1 MFIPNRMVITKE
13 SATPTRTASITK
25 APGSSSDAPSSRQG
39 GVEPLTR
46 RQALGFGMA
55 SAIALATQGRSA
67 IAQDTKSRATQIIVP
82 FAPGG
87 SGDITAR
94 LVGQYLAEKTGTAVA
109 VEIKPGANGII
120 GVEAARLAPADGK
133 TLLLATTST
142 HAANPSLYK
151 KLPYDPEKDFQTVG
165 VFGSG
170 GSYLLVNPQA
180 PYQNLPDFI
189 AHAKAR
195 PGALNYGH
203 FNASSQV
210 PGVLLKSL
218 GGLELV
224 SVPYKTIGAAM
235 NDLIAGILQV
245 IFVDTA
251 AGDAYV
257 SSGRLR
263 AIAVTRPKRW
273 SRFPDLPALAE
284 VWPEFSLTGFLGL
297 AVPAGTPRGTM
308 ETLNGHINDAILS
321 ESIRAKLEAFGFSPV
336 RMNLDECAQHIRA
349 ERRKWAQYISLAGI
363 EPQ

>member
-1 MFIPNRMVITKE
+1 MAFSDKPPD
-13 SATPTRTASITK
+13 SAGEPHRRTCCTPAQ
-25 APGSSSDAPSSRQG
+25 PG
-39 GVEPLTR
+39 R
-46 RQALGFGMA
+46 RQASAALLG
-55 SAIALATQGRSA
+55 SSLALALSVRTVF
-67 IAQDTKSRATQIIVP
+67 AQDVKSRATQIIVP

-94 LVGQYLAEKTGTAVA
+94 LVGQYLAEKTGVSVA
-109 VEIKPGANGII
+109 VENKPGANGII

-151 KLPYDPEKDFQTVG
+151 KLPYDPEKDFHTVA

-180 PYQNLPDFI
+180 PYQTLAEFI

-195 PGALNYGH
+195 PGQLNYGH

-210 PGVLLKSL
+210 PGVLLKNL
-218 GGLELV
+218 GGIELV

-251 AGDAYV
+251 AGDTYV

-263 AIAVTRPKRW
+263 ALAVTRPKRW
-273 SRFPDLPALAE
+273 QRFPDLPALTE
-284 VWPEFSLTGFLGL
+284 TWPDFSLTGFLGL
-297 AVPAGTPRGTM
+297 AVPAGTPRAAM

-321 ESIRAKLEAFGFSPV
+321 EPIRSKLEAFGFSPV
-336 RMNLDECAQHIRA
+336 RMNLEECAQHIRG
-349 ERRKWAQYISLAGI
+349 ERRKWAQYITLAGI